1 MDESKIKME
10 EQRLNNK
17 KSELDYELSK
27 SINPIFVKSEK
38 QQIVRRNIETLNQV
52 LKTPNLDSR
61 VREEATFKILNFL
74 DKLE

>member
-27 SINPIFVKSEK
+27 SINPIS
-38 QQIVRRNIETLNQV
+38 
-52 LKTPNLDSR
+52 
-61 VREEATFKILNFL
+61 
-74 DKLE
+74 

>member
-1 MDESKIKME
+1 MNEQKVKME

-17 KSELDYELSK
+17 LMELDYEYSK
-27 SINPIFVKSEK
+27 VLNPIFVKSEK
-38 QQIVRRNIETLNQV
+38 QQIVRRNIETLNQI